1 MTGQHVAST
10 DSELT
15 IIVVNWNGGELLCRC
30 VESVLRHPPGVSY
43 EIVVA
48 DNASADGSM
57 KLLAEW
63 LADWQCAHG
72 GVPAPVQLIENGANL
87 GFAKAN
93 NRVIAQ
99 TRTPFVF
106 LLNPD
111 AEVAAGAIDALL
123 DVLREDVRIGACAP
137 RLLGTDGKFQANVWR
152 NPPTALMILFEGLQ
166 LYRFLPAK
174 LRANWLLGQHWAHD
188 ERRAVPCFSGAAMLV
203 KRTLIEAIGA
213 FDESFEMYGEDGEW
227 CMRMIKHGWQL
238 IFEPRAVVVHHG
250 GQSAMKRWTE
260 EERRLQ
266 EIDAWF
272 RYQRFVLPPL
282 RFVANTLAHG
292 LVMSLLRLR
301 RALRG
306 QPSEYLNGVMQLQAK
321 YLKQTLKES
330 FFPTEKVSRRG
341 LS

>member
-1 MTGQHVAST
+1 MNGLEAPNRKI
-10 DSELT
+10 ELT

-30 VESVLRHPPGVSY
+30 VESVLVHPPSVAY

-57 KLLAEW
+57 PLLQNW
-63 LADWQCAHG
+63 LRANGYAA
-72 GVPAPVQLIENGANL
+72 APVRLAENGANL
-87 GFAKAN
+87 GFGKAN

-99 TRTPFVF
+99 TDTPFVF

-111 AEVAAGAIDALL
+111 AEVTAGAIDALL
-123 DVLREDVRIGACAP
+123 EVLRADANVGACAP

-166 LYRFLPAK
+166 LYRLLPAT
-174 LRANWLLGQHWAHD
+174 LRANWLLGQHWLHD
-188 ERRAVPCFSGAAMLV
+188 ERRRVPCFSGAAMMV
-203 KRTLIEAIGA
+203 KRSMIKAIGA

-227 CMRMIKHGWQL
+227 CMRMVKHGWHL
-238 IFEPRAVVVHHG
+238 IFEPRAIVVHHG

-272 RYQRFVLPPL
+272 RYQRFVLPPH
-282 RFVANTLAHG
+282 RFISNTLAHG

-301 RALRG
+301 RALRR

-321 YLKQTLKES
+321 YLKAALKEMV
-330 FFPTEKVSRRG
+330 KGGRA
-341 LS
+341 LSERSLP